1 MAEAPVGRP
10 RAAAGPI
17 VLTGATGFVGRR
29 LQKTLLDAGFAVR
42 AVLRPHSRHARQILP
57 GCEAVFADLA
67 DVAALASVVADASAV
82 IYCAGSVRG
91 RVADDFRPANVHG
104 VRHVAA
110 ALMDRERPV
119 PLLLVS
125 SLAAS
130 RPEISDY
137 ARTKAEGEQVLRQ
150 WPALPW
156 TILRPP
162 ALYGPGDVEMRSIL
176 ELLRRGFAPVTGP
189 RHQRISLL
197 HVDDFATAV
206 LAWLARA
213 DACRHRCFELHDG
226 APGGYDWPGLGR
238 AVAVREVRLL
248 PVPAVVLRTAA
259 MLNWLLSFA
268 LRYAPMLTPGKARE
282 LRQESWVADN
292 LAFEEAT
299 GWKPAI
305 QLAEGAARL
314 FDGSVRD

>member
-1 MAEAPVGRP
+1 MAEDPAGHPP
-10 RAAAGPI
+10 AAGPI
-17 VLTGATGFVGRR
+17 VLTGATGFVGQR
-29 LQKTLLDAGFAVR
+29 LQKTLLEAGFAVR
-42 AVLRPHSRHARQILP
+42 AVLRPQSRHARRIQP
-57 GCEAVFADLA
+57 GCEAVAAELSDR
-67 DVAALASVVADASAV
+67 AALTSLVADASAF

-110 ALMDRERPV
+110 ALADLGRPV

-130 RPEISDY
+130 RPELSDY
-137 ARTKAEGEQVLRQ
+137 ARTKFEGEQVLQQ

-162 ALYGPGDVEMRSIL
+162 ALYGPGDVEMQPIL
-176 ELLRRGFAPVTGP
+176 ELLRRGFGPVTGP

-206 LAWLARA
+206 LAWLAHA
-213 DACRHRCFELHDG
+213 PACRHRCFELHDG
-226 APGGYDWPGLGR
+226 TPGGYDWPGLGR
-238 AVAVREVRLL
+238 AVAAREVRLV
-248 PVPAVVLRTAA
+248 PVPALVLRTAA
-259 MLNWLLSFA
+259 RLNWLLSFA

-282 LRQESWVADN
+282 LRQDSWVADN
-292 LAFEEAT
+292 LAFHEAT
-299 GWKPAI
+299 GWTPAI
-305 QLAEGAARL
+305 GLAAGAARL
-314 FDGSVRD
+314 FGGSVRHQ

>member
-1 MAEAPVGRP
+1 MGQPP
-10 RAAAGPI
+10 AAAGPI

-29 LQKTLLDAGFAVR
+29 LQAALLDAGFTVR
-42 AVLRPHSRHARQILP
+42 AVLRPRSRHSGQILS
-57 GCEAVFADLA
+57 GCEAIPVELTDRAGLGRA
-67 DVAALASVVADASAV
+67 VAGASAV

-104 VRHVAA
+104 VHQLAA
-110 ALMDRERPV
+110 ALAGREPPV
-119 PLLLVS
+119 PFLLVS

-130 RPEISDY
+130 RPELSDY
-137 ARTKAEGEQVLRQ
+137 ARTKFEGEQVLRQ

-156 TILRPP
+156 TVLRPP
-162 ALYGPGDVEMRSIL
+162 ALYGPGDVEMRPVL
-176 ELLRRGFAPVTGP
+176 ALLRRGFAPVTGP
-189 RHQRISLL
+189 RHQRLSLL

-206 LAWLARA
+206 LAWLARP

-226 APGGYDWPGLGR
+226 TPGGYDWPGLGR
-238 AVAVREVRLL
+238 AVATHEVRLL
-248 PVPAVVLRTAA
+248 PVPPLVLRTAA

-299 GWKPAI
+299 GWTPAI